1 MDEKFI
7 ASLKA
12 TLTALIEENK
22 VLKTRLEALEHS
34 VNDVIIG
41 GLKDAANEYED
52 NEKYSQFVDDF
63 STVYGPYEEI
73 SKILNGDDYDIS
85 EALYEGSKGVEDV
98 AGFINEEIA
107 KYQAKADALRALKN
121 GTAVEEPIATEE
133 PVVTVVEETPVNEG
147 SSEEDEKSEDE
158 IFEELSKKYLK
169 GE

>member
-73 SKILNGDDYDIS
+73 SKILNGDDYDIA

-98 AGFINEEIA
+98 AGFINSEIA

-121 GTAVEEPIATEE
+121 GTAVEESIPVTEE
-133 PVVTVVEETPVNEG
+133 PVVVAVEESAPV
-147 SSEEDEKSEDE
+147 EDERSEDE
-158 IFEELSKKYLK
+158 IFQELSEKYLK

>member
-7 ASLKA
+7 TNLKA

-98 AGFINEEIA
+98 AGFINSEIA

-121 GTAVEEPIATEE
+121 GTAVEESIEVPVNEE
-133 PVVTVVEETPVNEG
+133 PVITVIEEEPQDGER
-147 SSEEDEKSEDE
+147 SEDE
-158 IFEELSKKYLK
+158 IFRELSEKYLK

>member
-7 ASLKA
+7 TSLKA

-22 VLKTRLEALEHS
+22 VLKTRLAALEHS

-98 AGFINEEIA
+98 AGFINCEIA

-121 GTAVEEPIATEE
+121 GTAVEEE
-133 PVVTVVEETPVNEG
+133 PVITVVEEETPVEEKTPVEENE
-147 SSEEDEKSEDE
+147 KTEDE
-158 IFEELSKKYLK
+158 IFKELSEKYLK

>member
-7 ASLKA
+7 TSLKA

-22 VLKTRLEALEHS
+22 ILKTRLEALEHS

-52 NEKYSQFVDDF
+52 NEKYSQFVDDYAAIY
-63 STVYGPYEEI
+63 SPYEEV

-98 AGFINEEIA
+98 AGFINCEIA

-121 GTAVEEPIATEE
+121 GTAVETPVKE
-133 PVVTVVEETPVNEG
+133 PVVVVEEETLSEQPEEG
-147 SSEEDEKSEDE
+147 ERSEDE
-158 IFEELSKKYLK
+158 LFEELSKKYLK

>member
-7 ASLKA
+7 ESLKA

-98 AGFINEEIA
+98 AGFINSEIA

-121 GTAVEEPIATEE
+121 GTAVEESIPVTEE
-133 PVVTVVEETPVNEG
+133 PVVVAVEETTPVA
-147 SSEEDEKSEDE
+147 EDERSEDE
-158 IFEELSKKYLK
+158 IFAELSEKYLK

>member
-121 GTAVEEPIATEE
+121 GTAVEESIPVTEE
-133 PVVTVVEETPVNEG
+133 PVVVAVEESTAPV
-147 SSEEDEKSEDE
+147 EDERSEDE
-158 IFEELSKKYLK
+158 IFQELSEKYLK

>member
-7 ASLKA
+7 TSLKA

-98 AGFINEEIA
+98 AGFINCEIA

-121 GTAVEEPIATEE
+121 GTAVEESIPVTEE
-133 PVVTVVEETPVNEG
+133 PVITVIEEETPV
-147 SSEEDEKSEDE
+147 EENEKSEDE
-158 IFEELSKKYLK
+158 IFKELSEKYLK

>member
-7 ASLKA
+7 ESLKA

-22 VLKTRLEALEHS
+22 VLKTRLAALEHS

-98 AGFINEEIA
+98 AGFINSEIA

-121 GTAVEEPIATEE
+121 GTAVEESIPVTEE
-133 PVVTVVEETPVNEG
+133 PVVVAVEETTPVA
-147 SSEEDEKSEDE
+147 EDERSEDE
-158 IFEELSKKYLK
+158 IFAELSEKYLK

>member
-1 MDEKFI
+1 MDERFI

-22 VLKTRLEALEHS
+22 VLKTRLGALEHS

-98 AGFINEEIA
+98 AGFINGEIA

-121 GTAVEEPIATEE
+121 GTAVEESIPVTEE
-133 PVVTVVEETPVNEG
+133 PVVVAVEEEVPVD
-147 SSEEDEKSEDE
+147 DEKSEDE
-158 IFEELSKKYLK
+158 IFKELSEKYLK

>member
-7 ASLKA
+7 TSLKA

-22 VLKTRLEALEHS
+22 VLKTRLAALEHS

-98 AGFINEEIA
+98 AGFINCEIA

-121 GTAVEEPIATEE
+121 GTAVEESIPVAEE
-133 PVVTVVEETPVNEG
+133 PVITVVEEETPV
-147 SSEEDEKSEDE
+147 DEKSEDE
-158 IFEELSKKYLK
+158 IFKELSEKYLK

>member
-63 STVYGPYEEI
+63 STVYSPYEEI

-98 AGFINEEIA
+98 AGFINAEIA

-121 GTAVEEPIATEE
+121 GTAVEESIPVTEE
-133 PVVTVVEETPVNEG
+133 PVVVAVEESTAPV
-147 SSEEDEKSEDE
+147 EDERSEDE
-158 IFEELSKKYLK
+158 IFQELSEKYLK

>member
-63 STVYGPYEEI
+63 STVYAPYEEI

-98 AGFINEEIA
+98 AGFINSEIA

-121 GTAVEEPIATEE
+121 GTAVEESIPATEE
-133 PVVTVVEETPVNEG
+133 PVAVAVEEEAPVD
-147 SSEEDEKSEDE
+147 DERSEDE
-158 IFEELSKKYLK
+158 IFAELSEKYLK

>member
-7 ASLKA
+7 TSLKA

-98 AGFINEEIA
+98 AGFINCEIA

-121 GTAVEEPIATEE
+121 GTAVEESIPTEE
-133 PVVTVVEETPVNEG
+133 PVVTVIEEETPV
-147 SSEEDEKSEDE
+147 EENEKSEDE
-158 IFEELSKKYLK
+158 IFKELSEKYLK